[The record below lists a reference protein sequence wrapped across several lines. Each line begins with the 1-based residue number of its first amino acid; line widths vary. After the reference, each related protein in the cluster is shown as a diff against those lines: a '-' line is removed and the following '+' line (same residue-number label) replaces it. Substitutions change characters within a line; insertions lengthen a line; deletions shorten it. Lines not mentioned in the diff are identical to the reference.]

1 MRCTPLAH
9 TALTYHSSY
18 QLSQHSYTL
27 LLLAL
32 MLQDAPKLK
41 PQLTEVLERGIPFML
56 IVGEEEAKTGAVRV
70 KDMVARTEEEVP
82 LSEVV
87 ATLTAKG
94 CRTVHNEAQLL

>member
-1 MRCTPLAH
+1 
-9 TALTYHSSY
+9 
-18 QLSQHSYTL
+18 

-32 MLQDAPKLK
+32 SLQDAPKLK

-56 IVGEEEAKTGAVRV
+56 IVGEEEAKAGAVRV
-70 KDMVARTEEEVP
+70 KDMVARTEEEIQ

-87 ATLTAKG
+87 ATLRAKG